1 MAKRNQKQEQPAP
14 VAEPRRHRRLRQREA
29 VIQRRVLLGVGV
41 TVGLIVLLLLG
52 GVINERVLK
61 PRQPIATVNN
71 SAISTAAFE
80 RRLRFEQDNLVSQ
93 INQYIQFGQQFSTD
107 GTNPFQSYINQ
118 LFGDLTAP
126 ESYSL
131 QVVDI
136 LIEENLLRQ
145 LAAQEGVVVGE
156 EEVQREIEQQFGY
169 DRDAVPSPTPT
180 PDPTAA
186 VTDTVTTETPLT
198 AETFQQRY
206 QETVEALKDRN
217 SLSETEFRDLAR
229 LNLLRERLQTV
240 VPLEFN
246 ATEPQIKARH
256 LLVSITPEQPTTEQA
271 EADALARI
279 QGVQARLAAGED
291 FAALAE
297 ELSEDPGSAAQGGDL
312 GFFGEGMM
320 VPEFEEAAFALEI
333 GQVSE
338 PVRTQFGYHLLKLE
352 ERNAETEEVRARHI
366 LIRSNTDP
374 SPAAIAVAEAQA
386 LATAEALRARI
397 LAGESF
403 ADVAT
408 ETSADDATATEGGD
422 LGWFWAENSRYD
434 QDFTTAAFAL
444 AVGEVSEPVKSAAG
458 YHLILVEEVDE
469 AREVDATEL
478 ERRRGD
484 AFTAWLDAQL
494 AAATVERN
502 WSLDRVPALP
512 ADLRAFISAATSGG
526 S

>member
-1 MAKRNQKQEQPAP
+1 MTAM
-14 VAEPRRHRRLRQREA
+14 
-29 VIQRRVLLGVGV
+29 RVPL
-41 TVGLIVLLLLG
+41 
-52 GVINERVLK
+52 
-61 PRQPIATVNN
+61 
-71 SAISTAAFE
+71 
-80 RRLRFEQDNLVSQ
+80 
-93 INQYIQFGQQFSTD
+93 
-107 GTNPFQSYINQ
+107 
-118 LFGDLTAP
+118 
-126 ESYSL
+126 
-131 QVVDI
+131 
-136 LIEENLLRQ
+136 
-145 LAAQEGVVVGE
+145 
-156 EEVQREIEQQFGY
+156 
-169 DRDAVPSPTPT
+169 PTPT

-240 VPLEFN
+240 VPLEFT

-320 VPEFEEAAFALEI
+320 VPEFEEVAFALEI

-386 LATAEALRARI
+386 LATAEALPRPHSGRRI
-397 LAGESF
+397 LRRCGHR
-403 ADVAT
+403 DLCRRCHRYR
-408 ETSADDATATEGGD
+408 GGRSGLV
-422 LGWFWAENSRYD
+422 LGRK
-434 QDFTTAAFAL
+434 QPL
-444 AVGEVSEPVKSAAG
+444 
-458 YHLILVEEVDE
+458 
-469 AREVDATEL
+469 
-478 ERRRGD
+478 
-484 AFTAWLDAQL
+484 
-494 AAATVERN
+494 
-502 WSLDRVPALP
+502 
-512 ADLRAFISAATSGG
+512 
-526 S
+526 